1 MKDFDLGRLEQ
12 VEVRNVWT
20 NEALEFTPWL
30 AQPENL
36 EVLGETLGLSLET
49 ESVEKEVG
57 SFRADIVCTDTANE
71 SVVLIENQLDRTD
84 HAHLGQLLTY
94 GAGLQA
100 VTVIWLATQVK
111 DEHRAALDWLNTIT
125 PDDFGFFGVEIELWK
140 IGNSSVA
147 PRFNIVSKPN
157 DWSRSVASTT
167 GNQAKSETKLKQLEY
182 WDGLQGVLNDQGGPV
197 SGNKKPQPQQWMSYP
212 IGRTGFNLA
221 ANLNITEGYVRVELY
236 IAGAGARDH
245 RLQLEQQKDAIEQ
258 QLDFELVWGDQSPD
272 ARDQRI
278 SYYLR
283 DINPENKSDRQRQHE
298 WIASKLNALH
308 RAFANRVKNL

>member
-20 NEALEFTPWL
+20 NEAFEFTPWL

-36 EVLGETLGLSLET
+36 EVLGETLGLSLAT

-57 SFRADIVCTDTANE
+57 SFRADIVCTDTTNE

-94 GAGLQA
+94 AAGLHA

-125 PDDFGFFGVEIELWK
+125 PDEYRFFGLEIELWQ
-140 IGNSSVA
+140 IGDSLVA
-147 PRFNIVSKPN
+147 PRFNIVSLPN
-157 DWSRSVASTT
+157 NW
-167 GNQAKSETKLKQLEY
+167 AKSLASVTDNKTKSQTKLKQMEY
-182 WDGLQGVLNDQGGPV
+182 WDGLQSVMNALNGPV
-197 SGNKKPQPQQWMSYP
+197 SGNRKPQPQHWMSYA
-212 IGRTGFNLA
+212 IGRTGFSLDA
-221 ANLNITEGYVRVELY
+221 VMHIREGYVRVELY
-236 IAGAGARDH
+236 ISGEEASERRS
-245 RLQLEQQKDAIEQ
+245 RLEEEKDQIEQ
-258 QLDFELVWGDQSPD
+258 ELGFKLEWGDQSPD

-278 SYYLR
+278 SHYLR
-283 DINPENKSDRQRQHE
+283 EIDLGDISDWNKQHK
-298 WIASKLNALH
+298 WIASKLNAMH
-308 RAFANRVKNL
+308 TVFVDRVKNL